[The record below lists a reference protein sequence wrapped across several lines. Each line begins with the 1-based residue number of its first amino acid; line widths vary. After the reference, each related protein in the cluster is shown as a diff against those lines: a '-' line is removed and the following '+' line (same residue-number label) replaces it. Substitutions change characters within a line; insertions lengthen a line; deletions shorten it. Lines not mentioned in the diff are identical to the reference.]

1 MVQAHGF
8 LCYIIWKRQLIFACK
23 YNCLYCL
30 WLKKYINGFP
40 GPVTMLEDLRTREL
54 SDVSSNSFSQK
65 ILFFFPCIYLSWRLI
80 TLQYCSGFCYT
91 LIWISHG
98 FTCVP
103 HPEIPSHLPQQIPNW
118 SIIGL
123 QCCFGFCYIVTTMWL
138 NHKYIYLPSL
148 MNLPPMPHP
157 SNSFF

>member
-65 ILFFFPCIYLSWRLI
+65 NSFFFPCIYLSWRLI
-80 TLQYCSGFCYT
+80 TLQYCSGFCHT

-103 HPEIPSHLPQQIPNW
+103 HPETPSHPPQKILNW

-123 QCCFGFCYIVTTMWL
+123 QCCFGFYYLQPCDSTIS
-138 NHKYIYLPSL
+138 IYTSPPSGTSLPCPTL
-148 MNLPPMPHP
+148 QIAV
-157 SNSFF
+157 F